1 MFDQNKNM
9 YRIHSS
15 INLFHVTGRMDF
27 NEPCLQHIP
36 KDFEVNIDELDATIC
51 DEESIKPDEY
61 EEGAVFFLDKI
72 IDNGDNKKIKMK
84 NCISIRSLFIPS
96 KDRVFLSADYSQL
109 ELRIITNLS
118 KDEKLIES
126 FNDTKNDIF
135 NSLASKWL
143 NLPINEIDDEK
154 RQNVKK
160 VI

>member
-1 MFDQNKNM
+1 MF
-9 YRIHSS
+9 RIHSS

-27 NEPCLQHIP
+27 NDPCLQHIP
-36 KDFEVNIDELDATIC
+36 KDFDVNIDELDTTVTTG
-51 DEESIKPDEY
+51 EEEPIRTDEY

-72 IDNGDNKKIKMK
+72 IDNEPEKKMK

-96 KDRVFLSADYSQL
+96 KEKLLLSADYSQL

-118 KDEKLIES
+118 KDEKLIEA

-143 NLPINEIDDEK
+143 NLPIEEIDDEQ

-160 VI
+160 VNNLAR